1 MDEHAIEEQVLDFL
15 VSYKDSEAP
24 WAEAVALVLRG
35 AGYRTELRPWAYTG
49 SKAFLE
55 EVKLR
60 GGSGTC
66 LVPILTPAYMTTMH
80 AEHYWFEAFKRGQF
94 PVLAI
99 WAHECDIDKL
109 LFVHE
114 FIDMRD
120 SDIEK
125 ARPAIL
131 DMATE
136 LRGAPSESPA
146 TPQTQQAERRAAI
159 VRIED
164 LVPVRRIPFERAP
177 AFTAPNTIL
186 EDLQDSLQRHH
197 AAVLLGHPAGGKGQG
212 RRKTCIEFLY
222 RYAESYPI
230 IWVMRAHHPAL
241 LAEDYARLAGVIK
254 LPEAGARD
262 QAYTV
267 QAVRRWL
274 SANQRWLLV
283 FYEPP
288 DFEAIQ
294 KYLPFTMTGHVLV
307 VAERGEWRQIPRQ
320 FHAATW
326 SRNDAGTYLMQ
337 RTGQQ
342 EKKFAEE
349 IATQLDFSPI
359 SLALAASYIRQA
371 HVSLDEYA
379 VRLRERMKVLRPS
392 APKDSAMRAF
402 EAVLSLNVGGLA
414 DAAPDAVN
422 FLKGFAYLHS
432 YNIIP
437 GAFVA
442 GADAL
447 PKSMAAALKKPA
459 VIEAAVRK
467 LRDWGL
473 VEEQYGSIMVHTMVR
488 ARIRDWMEASLG
500 SAIHTALPTFSPSQS
515 FSMAKAEGADWV
527 KRLLTLLLSAYP
539 EDNADPA
546 SWPSASLLL
555 PHAHE
560 LLGHAKTL
568 GVAKDDQAELWRR
581 IGGYLMH
588 RELLGEA
595 REAFE
600 NARAADENTLITGS
614 RRRLSVLCGLGQ
626 TLTYSAEY
634 QAARECLEEAR
645 KLASGPLGRP
655 SQELSE
661 VLVLLG
667 NAHRRGGDS
676 GAGLACYEK
685 ALEIDKRL
693 HTTGHQDLLRDH
705 LLIGICRQQQGDL
718 SGAWR
723 SFEEALGI
731 QQNVFG
737 PEHITLARV
746 SKCLGQ
752 VFHAM
757 GDSLKAQA
765 YLRRAIDVTRA
776 IHGLG
781 HPSVAEA
788 YQEFGD
794 VLQEAGDI
802 PGARRAYKQAYRT
815 LEAVYGP
822 DDCRVADIA
831 MKLGQTALALHL
843 ADKARPAYERAAM
856 IYERRYGS
864 EDTRTRQ
871 ARQALGACATGC

>member
-1 MDEHAIEEQVLDFL
+1 MDEHTIEEAVLDFL

-35 AGYRTELRPWAYTG
+35 VGYRVDLRPWAYTG

-55 EVKLR
+55 EVKHR
-60 GGSGTC
+60 GESGTC

-94 PVLAI
+94 PVLAV

-114 FIDMRD
+114 FVDMRD

-125 ARPAIL
+125 ARPALL
-131 DMATE
+131 DMAAE
-136 LRGAPSESPA
+136 LRGAPTGNPD
-146 TPQTQQAERRAAI
+146 TPQTQQAQRRAALI
-159 VRIED
+159 RIED
-164 LVPVRRIPFERAP
+164 LAPVRRIPFERAP
-177 AFTAPNTIL
+177 AFTAAGSVL

-197 AAVLLGHPAGGKGQG
+197 AAVLLGPPSGGRGQG

-222 RYAESYPI
+222 RYADSYPI
-230 IWVMRAHHPAL
+230 IWVMRAHHPAV

-274 SANQRWLLV
+274 SANPRWLLV

-294 KYLPFTMTGHVLV
+294 RYLPFTLTGHVLV
-307 VAERGEWRQIPRQ
+307 VAERGEWLQIPRQ
-320 FHAATW
+320 HRVAAW
-326 SRNDAGTYLMQ
+326 SRNDAGPYLMQ
-337 RTGQQ
+337 RAGQH

-349 IATQLDFSPI
+349 IATLLDFCPI
-359 SLALAASYIRQA
+359 SLALAASYIAQA
-371 HVSLDEYA
+371 RIPLDEYA
-379 VRLRERMKVLRPS
+379 VRLRERMKMLRPS
-392 APKDSAMRAF
+392 APKDGGKRAF
-402 EAVLSLNVGGLA
+402 EAVLSLNIGGVTEA
-414 DAAPDAVN
+414 VPDTLD

-432 YNIIP
+432 YNIVP

-447 PKSMAAALKKPA
+447 PKAMAAALKKPA

-473 VEEQYGSIMVHTMVR
+473 LEEQYGSIMVHTMVR
-488 ARIRDWMEASLG
+488 ACMRDWMESAPG
-500 SAIHTALPTFSPSQS
+500 SAIHAALPRFSPSHS
-515 FSMAKAEGADWV
+515 FSLAKAEGPDWV
-527 KRLLTLLLSAYP
+527 KRLLTLLLAAYP
-539 EDNADPA
+539 EESGDPSSWTLA
-546 SWPSASLLL
+546 SMLL
-555 PHAHE
+555 PHAYE
-560 LLGHAKTL
+560 LLAHAKRL
-568 GVAKDDQAELWRR
+568 GVARDDQAELWRR
-581 IGGYLMH
+581 IGEYLMH

-600 NARAADENTLITGS
+600 HARTADENTLLTGS
-614 RRRLSVLCGLGQ
+614 RRRLSVLRGLGQ
-626 TLTYSAEY
+626 ALTYSAEY
-634 QAARECLEEAR
+634 QAAKECLEEAR

-655 SQELSE
+655 SPELSE
-661 VLVLLG
+661 ILVLLG
-667 NAHRRGGDS
+667 NAHRHGGDAA
-676 GAGLACYEK
+676 AGLAHYEK
-685 ALEIDKRL
+685 ALDIDKRL
-693 HTTGHQDLLRDH
+693 YSGGHQDLLRDH
-705 LLIGICRQQQGDL
+705 LLIGICKKQQGDI

-723 SFEEALGI
+723 SFEEALAI

-794 VLQEAGDI
+794 VLQGAGDI
-802 PGARRAYKQAYRT
+802 PGARRAYKQAFRT

-822 DDCRVADIA
+822 EDCRVADIA
-831 MKLGQTALALHL
+831 MKLGETARALHL
-843 ADKARPAYERAAM
+843 PDKARPAYERAAM
-856 IYERRYGS
+856 IYERRYGG
-864 EDTRTRQ
+864 DDARTRQ
-871 ARQALGACATGC
+871 ARQALDACTAGC